1 MKKGRIVVLD
11 EVNGK
16 PAAAL
21 LVNGQIHDLLIE
33 ADNNLPKPEAI
44 YRGRTTL
51 PMKGQ
56 NGIILDIGNG
66 QKAFLRNAKGIPQG
80 TQMTVQV
87 ATHAE
92 IGKATPVVNKLIF
105 KSRYCIV
112 TPDAPGLNIARSIK
126 DDEERDRLLEIVHE
140 VSTNRSTEYG
150 LIIRSSAMDIDADA
164 ISDDIKA
171 MYDLADNVMS
181 QTSGDPALIMPAPT
195 AEMKAWRD
203 WVNPDPDEVIKE
215 INSFETMGIWDHI
228 EKLKHSKS
236 KLPNGA
242 SMIIEPTSA
251 FVAVDVNTGN
261 DFSLS
266 AGLKANLAVAKEL
279 PNQLSLRGLGGQII
293 IDFAPSPKKDRKLIE
308 TALNSSFR
316 KGKID
321 TVVVGWTT
329 LGNFELQR
337 KRERIPLSELLQD

>member
-80 TQMTVQV
+80 TQTTVQV

-164 ISDDIKA
+164 ISDDIKT

-215 INSFETMGIWDHI
+215 TNSFETMGIWDHI

-337 KRERIPLSELLQD
+337 KRERIPLSELLND

>member
-11 EVNGK
+11 EVNSK

-164 ISDDIKA
+164 ISDDINA

-215 INSFETMGIWDHI
+215 TNSFETMGIWDHI

>member
-11 EVNGK
+11 EVNSK

-140 VSTNRSTEYG
+140 VSTNRSNEYG

-164 ISDDIKA
+164 ISDDINA

-337 KRERIPLSELLQD
+337 KRERIPLSELLHD

>member
-164 ISDDIKA
+164 ISDDINA

-181 QTSGDPALIMPAPT
+181 QTSGDPALIMPPPT

-215 INSFETMGIWDHI
+215 TNSFETMGIWDHI

-337 KRERIPLSELLQD
+337 KRERIPLSELLHD

>member
-164 ISDDIKA
+164 ISDDINA

-215 INSFETMGIWDHI
+215 TNSFETMGIWDHI

-316 KGKID
+316 KVKIY

-337 KRERIPLSELLQD
+337 KRERIPLSELLHD

>member
-140 VSTNRSTEYG
+140 VSTNRPTEYG

-164 ISDDIKA
+164 ISDDIKT

-215 INSFETMGIWDHI
+215 TNSFETMGIWDHI

-337 KRERIPLSELLQD
+337 KRERIPLSELLHD

>member
-11 EVNGK
+11 EVNSK

-164 ISDDIKA
+164 ISDDINA

-215 INSFETMGIWDHI
+215 TNSFETMGIWDHI

-337 KRERIPLSELLQD
+337 KRERIPLSELLHD

>member
-92 IGKATPVVNKLIF
+92 IGKATPVVNKPIF

-164 ISDDIKA
+164 ISDDINA

>member
-11 EVNGK
+11 VVNGN

-140 VSTNRSTEYG
+140 VSTNRSNEYG

-164 ISDDIKA
+164 ISDDINA

-215 INSFETMGIWDHI
+215 TNSFETMGIWDHI

-236 KLPNGA
+236 RLPNGA

-337 KRERIPLSELLQD
+337 KRERIPLSELLHD

>member
-1 MKKGRIVVLD
+1 ML
-11 EVNGK
+11 
-16 PAAAL
+16 
-21 LVNGQIHDLLIE
+21 
-33 ADNNLPKPEAI
+33 
-44 YRGRTTL
+44 
-51 PMKGQ
+51 
-56 NGIILDIGNG
+56 
-66 QKAFLRNAKGIPQG
+66 F
-80 TQMTVQV
+80 
-87 ATHAE
+87 
-92 IGKATPVVNKLIF
+92 
-105 KSRYCIV
+105 
-112 TPDAPGLNIARSIK
+112 RS
-126 DDEERDRLLEIVHE
+126 
-140 VSTNRSTEYG
+140 
-150 LIIRSSAMDIDADA
+150 
-164 ISDDIKA
+164 
-171 MYDLADNVMS
+171 
-181 QTSGDPALIMPAPT
+181 
-195 AEMKAWRD
+195 D

-215 INSFETMGIWDHI
+215 TNSFETMGIWDHI

>member
-11 EVNGK
+11 VVNGK

-56 NGIILDIGNG
+56 NGIILDIGSG

-92 IGKATPVVNKLIF
+92 TGKATPVVNKLIF

-140 VSTNRSTEYG
+140 VSTNRSNEYG

-164 ISDDIKA
+164 ISDDINA

-337 KRERIPLSELLQD
+337 KRERIPLSELLHD

>member
-21 LVNGQIHDLLIE
+21 LVNGKIHDLLIE

-140 VSTNRSTEYG
+140 VSTNRSNEYG

-164 ISDDIKA
+164 ISDDINA

>member
-164 ISDDIKA
+164 ISDDINT

>member
-140 VSTNRSTEYG
+140 VSTNRSNEYG

-164 ISDDIKA
+164 ISDDINT

-215 INSFETMGIWDHI
+215 TNSFETMGIWDHI

-337 KRERIPLSELLQD
+337 KRERIPLSELLHD

>member
-11 EVNGK
+11 EVNSK

-140 VSTNRSTEYG
+140 VSTNRSNEYG

-164 ISDDIKA
+164 ISDDINA

>member
-11 EVNGK
+11 EVNSK

-164 ISDDIKA
+164 ISDDIKT

-215 INSFETMGIWDHI
+215 TNSFETMGIWDHI

>member
-164 ISDDIKA
+164 ISDDINA

>member
-11 EVNGK
+11 VVNGN

-140 VSTNRSTEYG
+140 VSTNRSNEYG

-164 ISDDIKA
+164 ISDDINA

-215 INSFETMGIWDHI
+215 TNSFETMGIWDHI

>member
-164 ISDDIKA
+164 ISDDIKT

-215 INSFETMGIWDHI
+215 TNSFETMGIWDHI

-293 IDFAPSPKKDRKLIE
+293 IDFAPSPKKDRKLIQ

-337 KRERIPLSELLQD
+337 KRERIPLSELLHD

>member
-1 MKKGRIVVLD
+1 MKKGRIIVLD
-11 EVNGK
+11 KINK
-16 PAAAL
+16 KSAAAL
-21 LVNGQIHDLLIE
+21 LVNGQLHDLLIE
-33 ADNNLPKPEAI
+33 ANNNSPQPEAI

-80 TQMTVQV
+80 TNMTVQV

-92 IGKATPVVNKLIF
+92 VGKATPVVNKLIF

-126 DDEERDRLLEIVHE
+126 DDDERERLLEIVHE
-140 VSTNRSTEYG
+140 LLIDRTSKYG
-150 LIIRSSAMDIDADA
+150 LIIRSSAMDVDANA
-164 ISDDIKA
+164 ILNDIKT
-171 MYDLADNVMS
+171 MLNLADSIMS
-181 QTSGDPALIMPAPT
+181 QTTGEPGLIMPAPI
-195 AEMKAWRD
+195 AETRAWRD
-203 WVNPDPDEVIKE
+203 WVNPDPDEVVKE
-215 INSFETMGIWDHI
+215 SNSFENMGIWDHI
-228 EKLKHSKS
+228 EKLKQTKS
-236 KLPNGA
+236 MLPNGA

-266 AGLKANLAVAKEL
+266 AGLKANLAVAREL
-279 PNQLSLRGLGGQII
+279 PKQLSLRGLGGQII
-293 IDFAPSPKKDRKLIE
+293 IDFAPSPKKDRKIIE
-308 TALNSSFR
+308 TALNASFR
-316 KGKID
+316 KGNID
-321 TVVVGWTT
+321 TIVVGWTT

-337 KRERIPLSELLQD
+337 KRERIPLTELLQD

>member
-140 VSTNRSTEYG
+140 VSTNRSNEYG

-164 ISDDIKA
+164 ISDDINA

-337 KRERIPLSELLQD
+337 KRERTPLSELLQD

>member
-140 VSTNRSTEYG
+140 VLTNRSTEYG

-164 ISDDIKA
+164 ISDDIKT

-215 INSFETMGIWDHI
+215 TNSFETMGIWDHI

-337 KRERIPLSELLQD
+337 KRERIPLSELLHD

>member
-56 NGIILDIGNG
+56 NGIILDIGKG

-140 VSTNRSTEYG
+140 VSTNRSNEYG

-164 ISDDIKA
+164 ISDDINA

-215 INSFETMGIWDHI
+215 TNSFETMGIWDHI

-337 KRERIPLSELLQD
+337 KRERIPLSELLHD

>member
-140 VSTNRSTEYG
+140 VSTNRSNEYG
-150 LIIRSSAMDIDADA
+150 LIIRSSSMDIDADA
-164 ISDDIKA
+164 ISDDINA

-215 INSFETMGIWDHI
+215 TNSFETMGIWDHI

-337 KRERIPLSELLQD
+337 KRERIPLSELLHD

>member
-11 EVNGK
+11 EVNSK

-164 ISDDIKA
+164 ISDDIKT

-215 INSFETMGIWDHI
+215 TNSFETMGIWDHI

-337 KRERIPLSELLQD
+337 KRERIPLSELLHD

>member
-164 ISDDIKA
+164 ISDDIKT

-215 INSFETMGIWDHI
+215 TNSFETMGIWDHI

-236 KLPNGA
+236 RLPNGA

-337 KRERIPLSELLQD
+337 KRERIPLSELLHD

>member
-164 ISDDIKA
+164 ISDDINA

-215 INSFETMGIWDHI
+215 TNSFETMGIWDHI

>member
-80 TQMTVQV
+80 TQTTVQV

-164 ISDDIKA
+164 ISDDIKT

-215 INSFETMGIWDHI
+215 TNSFETMGIWDHI

-337 KRERIPLSELLQD
+337 KRERIPLSELLHD

>member
-1 MKKGRIVVLD
+1 MKKGRIIVLD

-164 ISDDIKA
+164 ISDDINA

>member
-140 VSTNRSTEYG
+140 VLTNRSTEYG

-164 ISDDIKA
+164 ISDDIKT

-181 QTSGDPALIMPAPT
+181 QTSGDPTLIMPAPT

-215 INSFETMGIWDHI
+215 TNSFETMGIWDHI

>member
-164 ISDDIKA
+164 ISDDINA

-215 INSFETMGIWDHI
+215 TNSFETMGIWDHI

-337 KRERIPLSELLQD
+337 KRERIPLSELLHD